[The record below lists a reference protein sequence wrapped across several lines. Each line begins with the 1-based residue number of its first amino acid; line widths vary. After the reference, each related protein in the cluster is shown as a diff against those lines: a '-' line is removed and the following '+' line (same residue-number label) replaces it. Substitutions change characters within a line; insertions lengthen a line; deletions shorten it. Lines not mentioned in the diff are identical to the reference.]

1 MLCDLDLDLD
11 LDHRNLNDFPAP
23 VRPSPN
29 QVGPTIWT
37 GLQGMLHP
45 LSWSH
50 PLPGET
56 MGAPFS
62 CRLSWR

>member
-1 MLCDLDLDLD
+1 MLCDLDLD

-45 LSWSH
+45 LYVWR
-50 PLPGET
+50 PLTRHRFWP
-56 MGAPFS
+56 
-62 CRLSWR
+62 